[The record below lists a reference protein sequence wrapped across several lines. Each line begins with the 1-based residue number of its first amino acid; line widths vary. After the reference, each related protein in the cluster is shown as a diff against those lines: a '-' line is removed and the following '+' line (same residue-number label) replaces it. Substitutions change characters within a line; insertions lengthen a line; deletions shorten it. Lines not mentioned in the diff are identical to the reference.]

1 MASVSAFLTAIF
13 TLAQT
18 ASPLIFFDPDLAAEK
33 FRADVARTYAI
44 KPEAITIQPEKPG
57 VPNTCFFDL
66 GFGNLYAYQAR
77 FVVNGEKAM
86 VNGYASIGG
95 VETVLV
101 KSAVGLAPLLDEARV
116 FNAGETMP
124 LDQLVARLAFVLHG
138 HGETADHPDAPWR
151 LERTGAAVTIS
162 YLAIL
167 PGTTGSAIVRRV
179 SIKATPGQRPEISV
193 APFAPKTVPPRL
205 KTVELRPWFGPGT
218 ETGK

>member
-1 MASVSAFLTAIF
+1 MANVSAFLAAVFI
-13 TLAQT
+13 LAQT
-18 ASPLIFFDPDLAAEK
+18 ASPLIFFDPDLAADR

-44 KPEAITIQPEKPG
+44 KPETITIQPEKPG
-57 VPNTCFFDL
+57 VPNTRFFDL
-66 GFGNLYAYQAR
+66 GFGNLYAYQAH
-77 FVVNGEKAM
+77 FMVNGEKAM

-101 KSAVGLAPLLDEARV
+101 KSAAGLAPLLDEARV
-116 FNAGETMP
+116 FNAGDTMP
-124 LDQLVARLAFVLHG
+124 LDQLVARIAFVLHG
-138 HGETADHPDAPWR
+138 HGETAEHPDAPWR

-167 PGTTGSAIVRRV
+167 PGTTGSAIARRIH
-179 SIKATPGQRPEISV
+179 IKAASGKRPEISV
-193 APFAPKTVPPRL
+193 EPFAPKSVPTRL